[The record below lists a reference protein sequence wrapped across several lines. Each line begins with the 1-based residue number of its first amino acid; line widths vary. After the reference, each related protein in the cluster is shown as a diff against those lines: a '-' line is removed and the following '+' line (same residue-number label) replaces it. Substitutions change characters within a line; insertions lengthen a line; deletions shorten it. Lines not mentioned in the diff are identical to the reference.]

1 MADRRR
7 RWSPEFKRDAV
18 NLVRSSGR
26 PVAEIARELGVGES
40 SLSYWLTKDRA
51 SRQVEDPE
59 RFAAE
64 SAESDEVR
72 RLRKRV
78 VELETERKILKR
90 AAVFWMKESN
100 G

>member
-1 MADRRR
+1 MAKQRRQ
-7 RWSPEFKRDAV
+7 WSLEFKRDAV

-40 SLSYWLTKDRA
+40 NLGYWLAKDSAVRA
-51 SRQVEDPE
+51 AADPQ

-64 SAESDEVR
+64 SAESDEVK

-78 VELETERKILKR
+78 VELETEREILKR